1 MTTLP
6 TNQIHEHK
14 LVKGLPRW
22 ADDDER
28 LIRLAADITE
38 HGIIEPL
45 KVTARGEL
53 VDGRHR
59 WRAAKR
65 LKLPEVPVIEVADDQ
80 VVAVILS
87 TLSHRRHY
95 TKGQRAYLSV
105 PLFAPVIAEAQA
117 RRLANLKQSGGSK
130 VPPFGLTPE
139 EVAEQVGVSRE
150 LLDQARRLHKAFE
163 DHPEL
168 REQFEPLI
176 LDPDGGIGLGAA
188 LAGIAGKLKTTGQTP
203 RVDRNSH
210 LHKFTSGLSGLSR
223 AAAGW
228 DKWDPEVRDFA
239 ANHVRKTVRAFPDD
253 LLDVMAAALRSERR
267 ERNQQHAVE

>member
-1 MTTLP
+1 MITLP

-14 LVKGLPRW
+14 LVKSLPRW
-22 ADDDER
+22 ADDDDR
-28 LIRLAADITE
+28 LVRLAADIAE

-59 WRAAKR
+59 WRAARR
-65 LKLPEVPVIEVADDQ
+65 LKLPVVPVIEVADDQ

-87 TLSHRRHY
+87 TISHRRHY

-105 PLFAPVIAEAQA
+105 PLLAPAIAEAEA
-117 RRLANLKQSGGSK
+117 RRLTALKSGK
-130 VPPFGLTPE
+130 PTKAAYGLTIDDLA
-139 EVAEQVGVSRE
+139 VQVGVSRE
-150 LLDQARRLHKAFE
+150 LLDHARRLHQTWL

-188 LAGIAGKLKTTGQTP
+188 LAGIAGKLKSTGQSP

-210 LHKFTSGLSGLSR
+210 LHKFTAGLSGLRR

-228 DKWDPEVRDFA
+228 DDWAPEVRDFA
-239 ANHVRKTVRAFPDD
+239 AEHVRKTVRAFPDD
-253 LLDVMAAALRSERR
+253 LLAVMGATLRAERR
-267 ERNQQHAVE
+267 DRQQPIE